1 MQQYE
6 KSGRL
11 QVKSL
16 KTVCITNFKKHSNW
30 DISTICDLEQCYEIT
45 CTEPSSMNV
54 STNLP
59 ACGLRR
65 NNKRNQDLEV
75 NSLQEGGP
83 LVLFKAQVVSK
94 GIDTSK
100 KFHHWSILQTTPD

>member
-16 KTVCITNFKKHSNW
+16 KTMCITNFKKHSNW
-30 DISTICDLEQCYEIT
+30 DISAIYDLEQRYEIT

-54 STNLP
+54 STNLLP
-59 ACGLRR
+59 
-65 NNKRNQDLEV
+65 V
-75 NSLQEGGP
+75 GG
-83 LVLFKAQVVSK
+83 
-94 GIDTSK
+94 GG
-100 KFHHWSILQTTPD
+100 TTKEIRTWK

>member
-1 MQQYE
+1 
-6 KSGRL
+6 
-11 QVKSL
+11 
-16 KTVCITNFKKHSNW
+16 
-30 DISTICDLEQCYEIT
+30 
-45 CTEPSSMNV
+45 MNV

-94 GIDTSK
+94 GIDTTK
-100 KFHHWSILQTTPD
+100 KFHH